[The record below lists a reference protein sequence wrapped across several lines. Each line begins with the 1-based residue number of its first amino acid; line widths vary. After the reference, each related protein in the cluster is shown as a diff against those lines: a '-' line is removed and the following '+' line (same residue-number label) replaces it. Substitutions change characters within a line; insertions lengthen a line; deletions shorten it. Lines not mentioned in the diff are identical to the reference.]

1 MKITLA
7 DTAGFCFGVN
17 RAVNKAEEL
26 LSEGKK
32 VATLGPL
39 IHNPQYIASLCER
52 GAVIVDSPDAV
63 PENTVLLIRA
73 HGITKPYYDIIK
85 NSGISFYDATCP
97 FVKKIQKIIDEESS
111 KENTV
116 LIAGDENH
124 PEVKGFRSY
133 CKGKSFVFN
142 NFDSLNI
149 LINTN
154 EISEN
159 QEIIFVAQ
167 TTFSVSEYKKCLDL
181 IKIVFKSPKIY
192 DTICDATSKRQKD
205 ACNLSHS
212 CDIMVVIGGKISSNT
227 QKLKSV
233 CEANTKTYLIESA
246 DELKDI
252 DFSSCNSVGVT
263 AGASTPVCIIKEVIK
278 TMSETIN
285 NNVESAEVS
294 GQAVADSEMSFEQAL
309 EESLKSLN
317 SDQKVVGTV
326 LRVTPTE
333 IQVDIGRK
341 QTGIITYDEF
351 SADPTINPAEAV
363 NVGDQLNLI
372 IMKTND
378 ADGFITLS
386 KKRYDAQANWDAIAS
401 AKDNGEILEGNVV
414 EILNR
419 GVIVVSKSVRVFIPA
434 SQATLSK
441 NEKLES
447 LLGNKVQFRIIDV
460 DNRRRRVVGS
470 INSVLR
476 EARKASRDA
485 FWAQVEVGQKYEG
498 TVVSLTEFGAFV
510 ELSAGVQGL
519 CHKSE
524 LSWNRIKHP
533 SEVVSV
539 GQTIEVTIKNI
550 DAENKKISLGFKK
563 IEDSPWEILRR
574 DYPVGSTLDVQIVSL
589 TTFGAFAQIIPHI
602 QGLIHISQI
611 ANHRVEKPQDELNIG
626 DTVKVMITNIDF
638 EKKHVSLSIRALLAP
653 EETEEAAEEA
663 ENEILE
669 STAVPIEEL
678 LAKAEAESAEEAASE
693 NTEE

>member
-1 MKITLA
+1 MEIILSES
-7 DTAGFCFGVN
+7 AGFCFGVN
-17 RAVNKAEEL
+17 KAVNKVEEL
-26 LSEGKK
+26 LNAGKN

-39 IHNPQYIASLCER
+39 IHNPTYIKSLEDR
-52 GAVIVDSPDAV
+52 GAVIVENINDV
-63 PENTVLLIRA
+63 PENHELVIRA
-73 HGITKPYYDIIK
+73 HGVTKDTIEALK
-85 NSGISFYDATCP
+85 NSGIKYSDATCP
-97 FVKKIQKIIDEESS
+97 FVMKIQKIIDKES
-111 KENTV
+111 NADNIV

-142 NFDSLNI
+142 NFNELAV
-149 LINTN
+149 LIEKHDFLKN
-154 EISEN
+154 S
-159 QEIIFVAQ
+159 EIIYVAQ
-167 TTFSVSEYKKCLDL
+167 TTFSIEEYKKCSEL
-181 IKIVFKSPKIY
+181 IKKHCTNVKIF

-205 ACNLSHS
+205 ACNLSQI
-212 CDIMVVIGGKISSNT
+212 CDIIIIIGGRISSNT
-227 QKLKSV
+227 QKLKNV
-233 CEANTKTYLIESA
+233 CEKNTKTYLIESA
-246 DELKDI
+246 EELSDI
-252 DFSSCNSVGVT
+252 DFSGCSTIGVT

-285 NNVESAEVS
+285 NNIESAEAV

-341 QTGIITYDEF
+341 QTGIIPYDEY
-351 SADPTINPAEAV
+351 SADPTVDPAKEV
-363 NVGDQLNLI
+363 NVGDELNLI

-386 KKRYDAQANWDAIAS
+386 KKRYDAQANWLTIAS
-401 AKDNGEILEGNVV
+401 AKDNGEILSGNVT
-414 EILNR
+414 EILPK
-419 GVIVVSKSVRVFIPA
+419 GVIVFTNSVRVFIPA

-441 NEKLES
+441 NDKLED
-447 LLGNKVQFRIIDV
+447 LLGQTVNFRIIDV
-460 DNRRRRVVGS
+460 DNRRKRVVGS
-470 INSVLR
+470 ISSVLR
-476 EARKASRDA
+476 ESRKASRDA
-485 FWAQVEVGQKYEG
+485 FWAQIEVGQKYEG

-510 ELSAGVQGL
+510 ELAPGVQGL

-524 LSWNRIKHP
+524 LSWTRIKHP
-533 SEVVSV
+533 SDVVAV
-539 GQTIEVTIKNI
+539 GDKLEVTIKNI

-574 DYPVGSTLDVQIVSL
+574 DYPVGSTVEVQIVSL

-626 DTVKVMITNIDF
+626 DTVKAIITNIDF

-653 EETEEAAEEA
+653 EEPEVVEEVAEDEVP
-663 ENEILE
+663 EG
-669 STAVPIEEL
+669 TAVPIEEL
-678 LAKAEAESAEEAASE
+678 LAKAEAEANDAE
-693 NTEE
+693 

>member
-1 MKITLA
+1 MNIILA
-7 DTAGFCFGVN
+7 DSAGFCFGVN
-17 RAVNKAEEL
+17 RAVNKVEEL
-26 LSEGKK
+26 LSDGKN

-39 IHNPQYIASLCER
+39 IHNPQYIQSLCDR
-52 GAVIVDSPDAV
+52 GAVIVESPDEV
-63 PENTVLLIRA
+63 PDDCELVIRA
-73 HGITKPYYDIIK
+73 HGITKELLENIRK
-85 NSGISFYDATCP
+85 TGISYSDATCP
-97 FVKKIQKIIDEESS
+97 FVMKIQKIIDKHSVS
-111 KENTV
+111 DNIV

-133 CKGKSFVFN
+133 CKGKSYVFRNYDELMQLIEN
-142 NFDSLNI
+142 NKLLS
-149 LINTN
+149 
-154 EISEN
+154 EIEV
-159 QEIIFVAQ
+159 IYVAQ
-167 TTFSVSEYKKCLDL
+167 TTFSINEYKKCSEL
-181 IKIVFKSPKIY
+181 IKKYCTNVKIF

-205 ACNLSHS
+205 ACNLSHK
-212 CDIMVVIGGKISSNT
+212 CDIIIIIGGRNSSNT
-227 QKLKSV
+227 QKLKAV
-233 CEANTKTYLIESA
+233 CETNTRTFLIESA
-246 DELKDI
+246 EELSDI
-252 DFSSCNSVGVT
+252 DFSGCTTIGVT

-278 TMSETIN
+278 KMSELV
-285 NNVESAEVS
+285 NNVESAEAV

-341 QTGIITYDEF
+341 QTGIIPYDEYSADS
-351 SADPTINPAEAV
+351 SADPSKEV
-363 NVGDQLNLI
+363 KVGDELNLI

-386 KKRYDAQANWDAIAS
+386 KKRYDAQANWNKIAE
-401 AKDNGEILEGNVV
+401 AKDNGAILSGNVT

-419 GVIVVSKSVRVFIPA
+419 GVIVLSDAVRVFVPA

-441 NEKLES
+441 NDKLED
-447 LLGNKVQFRIIDV
+447 LLGQTVNFRIIDV

-510 ELSAGVQGL
+510 EIAAGVQGL

-533 SEVVSV
+533 SEVVAV
-539 GQTIEVTIKNI
+539 GDKLEVNIKNI

-574 DYPVGSTLDVQIVSL
+574 DYPVGSAIDVQIVSL

-653 EETEEAAEEA
+653 EETEEAVEEA
-663 ENEILE
+663 AEDEIPE
-669 STAVPIEEL
+669 GTAVPIEEL
-678 LAKAEAESAEEAASE
+678 LAKAEAEKAEEAAE
-693 NTEE
+693 